1 MQHRPGEQGD
11 IITGWLFRLLA
22 FMAVLVVVGYEV
34 ISIGLNVVT
43 LDDNAREVARAARD
57 AYRVEGSLDD
67 AEDAAQEVA
76 DLHGVEVVG
85 LVEDGDDLIVSLEKQ
100 APTLLVHRVGPLE
113 DLATATTD
121 SRIVVRP

>member
-85 LVEDGDDLIVSLEKQ
+85 LVEDGDDLIVTLEKQ

-113 DLATATTD
+113 DLATSTTD

>member
-34 ISIGLNVVT
+34 VSLGLNVVT

-113 DLATATTD
+113 DLATSTTD

>member
-1 MQHRPGEQGD
+1 VQHRPGEQGD

-76 DLHGVEVVG
+76 DLHGVEVVS